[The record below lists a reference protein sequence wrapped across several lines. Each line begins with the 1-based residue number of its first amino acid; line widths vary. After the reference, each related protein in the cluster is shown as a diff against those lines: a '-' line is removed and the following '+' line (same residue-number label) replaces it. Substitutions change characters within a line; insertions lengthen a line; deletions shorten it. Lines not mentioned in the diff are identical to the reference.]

1 MSVSPRARS
10 RSTFRARKMS
20 ASAKPLHSWRAKNFP
35 GDLTFTVLISPSCF
49 TTPRNRGAKVHMQAA
64 RYLYKGLEVQPLVF
78 PRQRTKA
85 GFSHSYDEG
94 FDAAVR
100 IQESGPEAEQTR
112 SRVFMLPAERPFQSS
127 GDARRAS
134 TAYAEQ
140 LIDSCPPGRTI
151 WDSAA

>member
-1 MSVSPRARS
+1 MSMSPRARV
-10 RSTFRARKMS
+10 RSSVPS
-20 ASAKPLHSWRAKNFP
+20 AQKSAPTKPLHSWRAKNFP
-35 GDLTFTVLISPSCF
+35 GDLTFTVLISPSRF
-49 TTPRNRGAKVHMQAA
+49 TTPRNRGAKVNLQA

-100 IQESGPEAEQTR
+100 IQELDPEAEQAR